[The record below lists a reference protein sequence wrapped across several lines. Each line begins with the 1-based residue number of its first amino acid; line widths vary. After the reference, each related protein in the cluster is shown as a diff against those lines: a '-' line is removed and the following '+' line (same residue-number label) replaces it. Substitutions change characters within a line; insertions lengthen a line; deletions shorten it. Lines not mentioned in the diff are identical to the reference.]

1 MSAFRR
7 LFVPML
13 LGSSLALSAATPSA
27 TFAADE
33 VGATSEIK
41 SVGKW
46 GPVKKVA
53 GDLQFTEG
61 PTPDAAGALYFT
73 DIPAERIYKLT
84 DDEKLEVFLTPSNR
98 ANGLM
103 IDGGGRFF
111 ACQMGGKL
119 VQIDPVSKE
128 TTTLADKF
136 GDAPFNAPNDLVIDS
151 TGGIYFT
158 DPRFGAETPLPQ
170 KVEAL
175 YYRAADGTVT
185 RLHESDVA
193 PNGVIL
199 SPDEKT
205 LYVVPSMSK
214 TMLAFSVEAPGKLGA
229 ATKFCE
235 VAQPENAERE
245 SGGDGLTVDA
255 KGNVYIT
262 TDLGI
267 QVFSPKGEALGII
280 SLPELPANC
289 AFGGESLNVL
299 YATAR
304 TSVYKIP
311 IEATGWRFPG
321 KSE

>member
-1 MSAFRR
+1 MSAFHR
-7 LFVPML
+7 LVVPML
-13 LGSSLALSAATPSA
+13 LGSSIALAAAMPNA
-27 TFAADE
+27 THAADE
-33 VGATSEIK
+33 AGATGEIK

-46 GPVKKVA
+46 GPVEKVA

-61 PTPDAAGALYFT
+61 PTSDAEGALYFT

-84 DDEKLEVFLTPSNR
+84 DDKKLEVFLTPSNR

-111 ACQMGGKL
+111 ACQMGGRL
-119 VQIDPVSKE
+119 VQIDPATKE

-136 GDAPFNAPNDLVIDS
+136 GDAPFNAPNDLVVDS

-158 DPRFGAETPLPQ
+158 DPRFGAATPLPQ
-170 KVEAL
+170 KVEGV

-214 TMLAFSVEAPGKLGA
+214 TMLAFAVEAPGKLGA
-229 ATKFCE
+229 AKAFCDL
-235 VAQPENAERE
+235 AQPDGAERE

-262 TDLGI
+262 TNLGI
-267 QVFSPKGEALGII
+267 EVFSRKGDSLGII
-280 SLPELPANC
+280 SLPEQPANC
-289 AFGGESLNVL
+289 AFGGKDLNVL

-311 IEATGWRFPG
+311 IEARGWRFPG

>member
-1 MSAFRR
+1 
-7 LFVPML
+7 ML
-13 LGSSLALSAATPSA
+13 LSGSLALLVGVSGSA
-27 TFAADE
+27 FAADE
-33 VGATSEIK
+33 AGATGEIET
-41 SVGKW
+41 VGKW
-46 GPVKKVA
+46 GPVEKVA

-61 PTPDAAGALYFT
+61 PTPDAEGALYFT

-84 DDEKLEVFLTPSNR
+84 DDKKLEVFLQPSGH

-111 ACQMGGKL
+111 ASQMDGKL
-119 VQIDPVSKE
+119 VQIDPETKK
-128 TTTLADKF
+128 TTTLAEKF
-136 GDAPFNAPNDLVIDS
+136 EEARFNAPNDLVVDS

-158 DPRFGAETPLPQ
+158 DPRFRAATPLPQ
-170 KVEAL
+170 KVEAV

-185 RLHESDVA
+185 RVHESDDA

-214 TMLAFSVEAPGKLGA
+214 TMLAFDVQSPGKLGPGK
-229 ATKFCE
+229 TFVD
-235 VAQPENAERE
+235 VAQPEGAERA

-262 TDLGI
+262 TNLGV
-267 QVFSPKGEALGII
+267 QVFSPQGEALGII
-280 SLPELPANC
+280 SLPEQPANVT
-289 AFGGESLNVL
+289 FGGKDLDVL

-311 IEATGWRFPG
+311 IEAKGWRFPG
-321 KSE
+321 AGK

>member
-1 MSAFRR
+1 MPSLGRAFA
-7 LFVPML
+7 PL
-13 LGSSLALSAATPSA
+13 LLSCSIAAVVAAPDA
-27 TFAADE
+27 AFAADDA
-33 VGATSEIK
+33 GASGELK
-41 SVGKW
+41 SIGAW
-46 GPVKKVA
+46 GPVEKVA

-61 PTPDAAGALYFT
+61 PTADAEGALYFT

-84 DDEKLEVFLTPSNR
+84 TAGKLDVFLQPSGH

-111 ACQMGGKL
+111 ACQMDGKL

-128 TTTLADKF
+128 TKTLADKF
-136 GDAPFNAPNDLVIDS
+136 GDAPFNAPNDLVVDA

-158 DPRFGAETPLPQ
+158 DPRFRAATPLPQ
-170 KVEAL
+170 KVEGV
-175 YYRAADGTVT
+175 YFRAADGTVT

-214 TMLAFSVEAPGKLGA
+214 TMLAFDVQAPGKLGPA
-229 ATKFCE
+229 KTFCQL
-235 VAQPENAERE
+235 AQPEGADRE

-262 TDLGI
+262 TNLGI
-267 QVFSPKGEALGII
+267 QVFSPAGEALGII
-280 SLPELPANC
+280 SLPEQPANC
-289 AFGGESLNVL
+289 SFGGKNLDVL

-311 IEATGWRFPG
+311 IAATGWRFPSAG
-321 KSE
+321 K